1 MDTFL
6 YVNYDILTAIF
17 TKSEH
22 LLFPEFLIDWVP
34 SKCFDRLMFSLVSLF
49 QKTFPIFQSLFF
61 FSFPSNFLF
70 YPCFQT
76 FSFTLKLSLPSLSLL
91 FLVSLLSSFTLPQLH
106 PPHFK
111 TLNILLTHSQL
122 TLVCWGWN
130 SSLSHSQMI
139 FVHGRSRVVGPN
151 QFRLSSSLLQ
161 GKIYHCRSHYS
172 SLSLYKSLF
181 LIHICSLSFTIGRF
195 SLLPSIFSVIPVPF
209 LSLFYPSLN
218 LGWSWLVLR
227 YFKVAH
233 FVFFIASR

>member
-1 MDTFL
+1 
-6 YVNYDILTAIF
+6 
-17 TKSEH
+17 
-22 LLFPEFLIDWVP
+22 
-34 SKCFDRLMFSLVSLF
+34 MFSNLF
-49 QKTFPIFQSLFF
+49 IHS
-61 FSFPSNFLF
+61 
-70 YPCFQT
+70 QT
-76 FSFTLKLSLPSLSLL
+76 LTSESLSFVLG
-91 FLVSLLSSFTLPQLH
+91 FLTLIVHAAPTPSPSFQNTQY
-106 PPHFK
+106 F
-111 TLNILLTHSQL
+111 THSQL